1 MENVGIGVGFK
12 QLKKNIKEEKKMGHK
27 NRAGGSLRQQVY
39 DELQKKNGFGR
50 SKHEDKKPGF
60 LPGIYTALTV

>member
-1 MENVGIGVGFK
+1 
-12 QLKKNIKEEKKMGHK
+12 MGHK

-50 SKHEDKKPGF
+50 SKHEDKKA
-60 LPGIYTALTV
+60 GISSRYIYII